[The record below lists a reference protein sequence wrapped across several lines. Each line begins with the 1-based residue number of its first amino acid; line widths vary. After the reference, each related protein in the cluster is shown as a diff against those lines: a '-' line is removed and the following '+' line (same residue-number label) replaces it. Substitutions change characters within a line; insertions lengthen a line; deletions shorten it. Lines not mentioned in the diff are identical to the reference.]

1 MRKCTVEAQC
11 LPACSRR
18 VLLLIT
24 PALSS
29 LSLLKEQ
36 TERSC
41 LCSLS
46 LCVLLVVDDPGDS
59 VLSLSDDDDDDGL
72 SDDAPGGGGSE
83 EKAAASADLDLD

>member
-59 VLSLSDDDDDDGL
+59 VLSLSL
-72 SDDAPGGGGSE
+72 MMMMIMVSPMMHQVVVVL
-83 EKAAASADLDLD
+83 KTQQHQQT

>member
-59 VLSLSDDDDDDGL
+59 VLSLSL
-72 SDDAPGGGGSE
+72 MMMMIMVSPMMHQVVVVL
-83 EKAAASADLDLD
+83 KKKQQHQQT

>member
-59 VLSLSDDDDDDGL
+59 VLTLSLMMMMIMVSPMMHQVVVVL
-72 SDDAPGGGGSE
+72 
-83 EKAAASADLDLD
+83 KKKQQHQQT

>member
-59 VLSLSDDDDDDGL
+59 VLSLSPMMMMMMVSPMMHQVVVVL
-72 SDDAPGGGGSE
+72 
-83 EKAAASADLDLD
+83 KTQQHQQT